1 MIWAECSLFSCS
13 FFWAK
18 WLFSRKEI
26 DLPLEA
32 RCNSDWCITFLL
44 TFCLSNRIFNSI
56 GLVWLGLEERNNSAL
71 WSEFFLQ
78 MLFLIKGRWFIT
90 FLSRGNPVPCCPN
103 MHFLEEIERTKSV
116 AVDTIYID
124 QVKYSIFLISFEN
137 SPFFSFLYF
146 LFDSHQFL
154 SFALT

>member
-1 MIWAECSLFSCS
+1 MFGKNYLFNSKKKEINKNSLNLKEKRNQLVIEIIWAECSLFSWS
-13 FFWAK
+13 LFWAK
-18 WLFSRKEI
+18 WLFSLEEI

-32 RCNSDWCITFLL
+32 RCNSDWCITFIL

-78 MLFLIKGRWFIT
+78 MLFLIKRSWFIT

-103 MHFLEEIERTKSV
+103 MHFPREIERNRSV
-116 AVDTIYID
+116 AVDTI
-124 QVKYSIFLISFEN
+124 
-137 SPFFSFLYF
+137 
-146 LFDSHQFL
+146 
-154 SFALT
+154 